1 MVGAQLTVWS
11 FPTQEDPDSNQ
22 QFLLNIYEHK
32 DEDNE
37 KRFINS
43 LKQMLTYIG
52 ID

>member
-11 FPTQEDPDSNQ
+11 FPTQEDLDSNQ